1 MHFDSGTAKA
11 ISQEERRL
19 LNTTFDGIDEILDFL
34 NDEEVVH
41 ITDLDGLTW
50 FGTVETAVLFCIHI
64 FTIEWILLQRYE
76 IYENTILLL
85 DKQWK
90 ILIKYGF

>member
-50 FGTVETAVLFCIHI
+50 FGAVETAVLFCIHI
-64 FTIEWILLQRYE
+64 FTIE
-76 IYENTILLL
+76 
-85 DKQWK
+85 
-90 ILIKYGF
+90 